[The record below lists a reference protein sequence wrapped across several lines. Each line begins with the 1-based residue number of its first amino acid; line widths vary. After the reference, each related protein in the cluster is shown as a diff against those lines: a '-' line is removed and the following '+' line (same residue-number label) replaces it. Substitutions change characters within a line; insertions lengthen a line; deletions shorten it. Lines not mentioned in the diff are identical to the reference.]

1 MRNVGEIF
9 NLALSGNQTRLAFRS
24 LECVSGTSEVEN
36 LAYFR
41 APRPQNKKR
50 GMPFDVPRLFSYRL
64 T

>member
-1 MRNVGEIF
+1 VRNVGEIF

-24 LECVSGTSEVEN
+24 LERVSGTSEVEN

-50 GMPFDVPRLFSYRL
+50 GSPFDVPRFVPPSL